1 MAVQKYTNE
10 IPGTGCG
17 YEKSLWVPTV
27 QKGGN
32 VSAIWGGVRIETKEG
47 EPAEMERW
55 LTADE
60 ITRASQPKGFQEVVE
75 TLARECFDALQ
86 EQAKDA
92 AFQRAATAA
101 TAGAYE
107 PYKDAPVT
115 VPAPEPSDEDV
126 DWVLAGLE
134 GPKSEDK

>member
-1 MAVQKYTNE
+1 MAVQKFTNE

-47 EPAEMERW
+47 APAELERW
-55 LTADE
+55 LTQDE
-60 ITRASQPKGFQEVVE
+60 VIQASQPKGFQEVVLQ
-75 TLARECFDALQ
+75 LARECFEGVQEAVKRATDAS
-86 EQAKDA
+86 
-92 AFQRAATAA
+92 

-107 PYKDAPVT
+107 PYKDVAPVT
-115 VPAPEPSDEDV
+115 KPAPEPSTEDV

-134 GPKSEDK
+134 QPKAEE